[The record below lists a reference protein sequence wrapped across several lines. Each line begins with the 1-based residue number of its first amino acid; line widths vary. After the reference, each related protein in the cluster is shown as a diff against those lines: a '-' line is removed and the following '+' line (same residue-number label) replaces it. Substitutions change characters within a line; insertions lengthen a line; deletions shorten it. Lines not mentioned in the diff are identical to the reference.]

1 MNSAELAY
9 AYKNSCTPKDIT
21 SLIYLWASEGHLEIH
36 FDENNEFK
44 LIKISEL
51 DGDHKKYEHTLFKG
65 LFKKGNEVTEAKL
78 RNGELKIKS
87 LQQLIQFNQYLKVKE
102 RS

>member
-1 MNSAELAY
+1 MDKSEIKTIILSLIVAILSGILFLVFKEKRRYEPELEFYPPDGMNSAELAY

-44 LIKISEL
+44 LIKIVS
-51 DGDHKKYEHTLFKG
+51 
-65 LFKKGNEVTEAKL
+65 
-78 RNGELKIKS
+78 
-87 LQQLIQFNQYLKVKE
+87 
-102 RS
+102 